1 MTNLLKKTETLIAT
15 ELGKAA
21 FNAGKAAVASWDKDL
36 MEMINGSKVGEKTY
50 LLKAWIK
57 AWHKANISAMTK
69 A

>member
-1 MTNLLKKTETLIAT
+1 MTNLLKKTETLIAA

-50 LLKAWIK
+50 LLEAWIK
-57 AWHKANISAMTK
+57 AWHKANISALT